1 MGEVWAALH
10 LALGREVAVK
20 LIFEGSPELAS
31 RLKREALACGR
42 LEHPNIVRVYDF
54 GETENG
60 EPFLVMEQLTGETL
74 ADRLARQ
81 QRLPVLDAVT
91 IALEV
96 ARALRAAHEA
106 GIVHRDLKPANV
118 FLTDGPEGV
127 SVKVLDFGVSKILTS
142 FDMSVTT
149 AGSLVGSPAYMSPEQ
164 ARALPEIDARA
175 DLWSMGVLLF
185 EMLTGTRPFSAPT
198 VVGVVTEILAGTI
211 PTLSAAIPD
220 IDPRLD
226 GAVRRCLTREVE
238 QRMPSAA
245 ALCEVLA
252 PLTMGGDPPYPPA
265 QPVRAALQTKRPA
278 VVEDLPTF
286 IDLPRKAEPAEEEKT
301 IARLPSVATDD
312 GDDDRETAV
321 MTGRDVLAFR
331 MANRTLAT
339 QRLPTPVVAPPAPV
353 VAPPAPT
360 FTPSVLQMP
369 VDEAG
374 STLLLPPQGLP
385 PAPPAP
391 PPIAAPVASWDTA
404 DTLRRMPAPPNGETD
419 TSRDTLAPGWDRR
432 HNAQTLWMMAIAGLV
447 LSLVAFAGLSL
458 LR

>member
-1 MGEVWAALH
+1 MTAGATIAGKYRLLRPLGKGSMGEVWAALH

-81 QRLPVLDAVT
+81 QRLPVEDAVT
-91 IALEV
+91 IGLEV
-96 ARALRAAHEA
+96 ARALRSAHEA

-118 FLTDGPEGV
+118 FLSDGPEGV

-185 EMLTGTRPFSAPT
+185 EMLTGTRPFAAPT

-211 PTLSAAIPD
+211 PTLSAAMPGV
-220 IDPRLD
+220 DPRLD
-226 GAVRRCLTREVE
+226 ATVRRCLTREVE

-245 ALCEVLA
+245 ALCEALA
-252 PLTMGGDPPYPPA
+252 PLQAQARAVLEDPP
-265 QPVRAALQTKRPA
+265 TF
-278 VVEDLPTF
+278 VEP
-286 IDLPRKAEPAEEEKT
+286 PRKAEPAEDEKT
-301 IARLPSVATDD
+301 IARPPRESDD
-312 GDDDRETAV
+312 VDDERETAV
-321 MTGRDVLAFR
+321 MTGRAVLAFR
-331 MANRTLAT
+331 MANRAPAT
-339 QRLPTPVVAPPAPV
+339 QRVPSPPPPPPAPAF
-353 VAPPAPT
+353 APP
-360 FTPSVLQMP
+360 VLAMP
-369 VDEAG
+369 ADEAG

-385 PAPPAP
+385 PAAPVP
-391 PPIAAPVASWDTA
+391 PPTAAPAASWDTA
-404 DTLRRMPAPPNGETD
+404 DTLRRVPAAPSGD
-419 TSRDTLAPGWDRR
+419 ASRATLARGWDHRA
-432 HNAQTLWMMAIAGLV
+432 NAQTLWMMAIAGLV
-447 LSLVAFAGLSL
+447 LCLVLFAGLSL